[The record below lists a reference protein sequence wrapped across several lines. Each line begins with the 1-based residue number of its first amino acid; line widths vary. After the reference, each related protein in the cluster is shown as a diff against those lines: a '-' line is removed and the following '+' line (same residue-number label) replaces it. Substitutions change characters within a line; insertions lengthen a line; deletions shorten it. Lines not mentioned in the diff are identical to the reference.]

1 MYQHTQVGWI
11 TVMSLAVAFVILL
24 GTYFQMGAGI
34 PGSQVVLGAMVLMA
48 LLIPIF
54 GWLTVSVE
62 AGAVTA
68 SFGIGLIRREIRIKD
83 MQSATQ
89 VRNKW
94 WYGWGIR
101 VIRGGW
107 MFNVAGLDAV
117 ELELKNGS
125 KFRIGTDEPE
135 ELLNSIR
142 QKL

>member
-54 GWLTVSVE
+54 GWLTVSIE

>member
-11 TVMSLAVAFVILL
+11 TVMGLAVAFVILL

-34 PGSQVVLGAMVLMA
+34 PGSQVVLGAMVLMP

-54 GWLTVSVE
+54 GWLTVSIE

-83 MQSATQ
+83 MQSVTQ